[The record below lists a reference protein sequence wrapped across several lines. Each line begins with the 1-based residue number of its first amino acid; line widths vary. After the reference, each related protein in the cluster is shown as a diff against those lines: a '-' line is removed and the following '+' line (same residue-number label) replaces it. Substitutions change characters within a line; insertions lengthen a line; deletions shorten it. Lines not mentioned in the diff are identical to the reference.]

1 MRLIPQTI
9 RVQIMAA
16 FSVCFI
22 FMAVIIAINY
32 NNSRRL
38 SRSLQLFELA
48 GELNSTIL
56 EMRRYEKNY
65 FLFRQAFNYEEN
77 VTYTNQLTLSL
88 NREHDILV
96 EAMGVENYEHFVQD
110 VGVYAGLMTRMRRT
124 DCEKSDCTDLQG
136 EIRGAGQ
143 NLLTLADQLVTAERR
158 VIDSLLRQMIPLPLL
173 SLLMLVVLLAFVIFF
188 IGEKVIRPLA
198 RITRESDA
206 VAQGAFQRIT
216 PLGESHNEIHHL
228 VAAINGMVSE
238 LEKRQEQLIQSRKL
252 ASIGTFTAGI
262 AHEIN
267 NPVNNISLILESL
280 IEDGAEMDDEERNKL
295 YQDAMDQADRTSE
308 IVKNLLEFSRASH
321 PRQEEVDLE
330 ELVDNTARLLNNEI
344 KLHAIK
350 FTKQVQA
357 RLPRVRLDKGGI
369 QQVLLNLFMNSV
381 QAMDRGGELTVK
393 IGPAEDS
400 REARIDVID
409 NGPGIPP
416 EYLGQ
421 IFDPFFTTKKEGVGT
436 GLGLSVSYN
445 IIKKNNGRL
454 EVESQPGQGT
464 RFSIFLPWT
473 GPGPA
478 GSSP

>member
-1 MRLIPQTI
+1 
-9 RVQIMAA
+9 
-16 FSVCFI
+16 
-22 FMAVIIAINY
+22 
-32 NNSRRL
+32 
-38 SRSLQLFELA
+38 
-48 GELNSTIL
+48 
-56 EMRRYEKNY
+56 
-65 FLFRQAFNYEEN
+65 
-77 VTYTNQLTLSL
+77 
-88 NREHDILV
+88 
-96 EAMGVENYEHFVQD
+96 
-110 VGVYAGLMTRMRRT
+110 
-124 DCEKSDCTDLQG
+124 
-136 EIRGAGQ
+136 
-143 NLLTLADQLVTAERR
+143 
-158 VIDSLLRQMIPLPLL
+158 MIPLPLL

-216 PLGESHNEIHHL
+216 PIGESHNEIHHL

-280 IEDGAEMDDEERNKL
+280 IEDGAGMDEQERGKL
-295 YQDAMDQADRTSE
+295 YQDAMDQADRTSD

-330 ELVDNTARLLNNEI
+330 ELVDNTARLLSNEL
-344 KLHAIK
+344 KLNGIK
-350 FTKQVQA
+350 FTKQVRA
-357 RLPRVRLDKGGI
+357 RLPRTRLDKGGL
-369 QQVLLNLFMNSV
+369 QQVLLNLFMNAI
-381 QAMDRGGELTVK
+381 QAMDRGGELRVTV
-393 IGPAEDS
+393 GPADNPD
-400 REARIDVID
+400 EARVEVID

-416 EYLGQ
+416 DYLNQ

-445 IIKKNNGRL
+445 IIKKNKGRL

-473 GPGPA
+473 GPGEA